1 MLELSGP
8 APGYAPFD
16 KILMLTALEIIVELP
31 SPLFL
36 TTP

>member
-1 MLELSGP
+1 MLEFKGP

-16 KILMLTALEIIVELP
+16 RMLMLTALEIIVELP